1 MDVFDTILM
10 NQKPENS
17 LIGRVEYNFK
27 AWKNAL
33 QWSTF
38 YEVGSGLEQ
47 KREFLY
53 IEVNSGQ
60 GIYTWIDYNEDG
72 IKDLNEFEV
81 AQFID
86 QADYIR
92 VFVPSNTYVNTYS
105 NEFNQSIYWR
115 PERIWTKKKGFLK
128 FMSRFSDQA
137 RFRIE

>member
-1 MDVFDTILM
+1 MDVLDTVLM

-17 LIGRVEYNFK
+17 LIGRIEYNFK

-53 IEVNSGQ
+53 IQVNSGQ

-72 IKDLNEFEV
+72 IKDFNEFEI
-81 AQFID
+81 AQFVD

-92 VFVPSNTYVNTYS
+92 VLSLIHISEPT
-105 NEFNQSIYWR
+105 R
-115 PERIWTKKKGFLK
+115 PY
-128 FMSRFSDQA
+128 
-137 RFRIE
+137 